1 MSRVLQRGCPLRS
14 LAILVAL
21 AVPISARSQAP
32 DPILGTWL
40 GTAGCPDNR
49 TVFGLDVR
57 ASSDGTL
64 TARLTL
70 EAMNTFGEPLSS
82 FTAKGAG
89 RYALPD
95 LGLELTLD
103 GSTLRGTLANGA
115 PIELS
120 RSHTLPTDA
129 PLPTDLP
136 IGPDLAWE
144 LQLGSAAWSTPAARE
159 TVIYLGTTGGV
170 LHAVN
175 ATDGSLAWTAPIGR
189 PMFGAP
195 LATDTGVFVVADDGY
210 LHARAPDDGREL
222 WRHDLGDARVPRVL
236 PHPSVYDYDHDAPT
250 PVLANGVLY
259 VGSAD
264 GALHAVDAA
273 TGAQV
278 WRAPAKGKV
287 RASAAVCG
295 DRIVFGTLDGELA
308 CVERA
313 SGRDVWRKDAAGGVT
328 SAPTLLGGRLVV
340 GTRGSVLA
348 GLDPATGET
357 SWRIG
362 FWGSWVESS
371 PVELGDGLAVVG
383 SSDLRRVLAFDP
395 RDGRAV
401 WRADVFGWSWGRPI
415 VRGDVVLV
423 ATTGV
428 APYSIRHVAALTGL
442 DRRTGKLLWRRPFA
456 RPEGAF
462 CWGYAGGGALVADRY
477 VVADLSGVLRAL
489 ALD

>member
-1 MSRVLQRGCPLRS
+1 MSRDLQRGRS
-14 LAILVAL
+14 LLRLATLLAL
-21 AVPISARSQAP
+21 AIPLPARPQAP

-40 GTAGCPDNR
+40 GTAGRPDNR

-57 ASSDGTL
+57 ATPDGTL

-70 EAMNTFGEPLSS
+70 EAMNYFGEPLPS
-82 FTAKGAG
+82 FVAKGGGAYG
-89 RYALPD
+89 VPD
-95 LGLELTLD
+95 LGIELVLE
-103 GSTLRGTLANGA
+103 GATLRGTLAGGA
-115 PIELS
+115 PIELA
-120 RSHTLPTDA
+120 RRERLPSDA
-129 PLPTDLP
+129 PIPMELPL
-136 IGPDLAWE
+136 GPKIAWE
-144 LQLGSAAWSTPAARE
+144 FQLGAPVWSTPAVRE
-159 TVIYLGTTGGV
+159 SDVYVGTAGGV
-170 LHAVN
+170 LHAVS
-175 ATDGSLAWTAPIGR
+175 AKDGTLAWTAPIGR

-195 LATDTGVFVVADDGY
+195 LAAEHAVFVVADDGY
-210 LHARAPDDGREL
+210 LHARARDDGHEL
-222 WRHDLGDARVPRVL
+222 WRHDLGDARVPRLL

-250 PVLANGVLY
+250 PVLADGVLY

-264 GALHAVDAA
+264 GAFHAVDAA
-273 TGAQV
+273 TGAPL
-278 WRAPAKGKV
+278 WRATAKGKV

-295 DRIVFGTLDGELA
+295 DHIVFGTLDGELA

-313 SGRDVWRKDAAGGVT
+313 TGRDVWRKDAAGAVT
-328 SAPTLLGGRLVV
+328 STPTLLGDRLVV

-348 GLDPATGET
+348 GLDVATGEPR
-357 SWRIG
+357 WRIG

-401 WRADVFGWSWGRPI
+401 WRADVFGWSWGRPV
-415 VRGDVVLV
+415 VREDVVIV
-423 ATTGV
+423 ATAGV

-442 DRRTGKLLWRRPFA
+442 DRRTGKLLWRRPLA

-462 CWGYAGGGALVADRY
+462 CWGYAGGGVLAGDRF

-489 ALD
+489 ARP